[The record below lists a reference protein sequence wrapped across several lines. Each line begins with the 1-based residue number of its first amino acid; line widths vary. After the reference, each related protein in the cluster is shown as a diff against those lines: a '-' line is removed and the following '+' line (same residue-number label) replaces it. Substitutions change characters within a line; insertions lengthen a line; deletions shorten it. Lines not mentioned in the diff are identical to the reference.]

1 MYVGQNA
8 SCALS
13 LDNTGYA
20 GGHVCFYAV
29 DTAAR
34 FLNNRLTSLSASWNI
49 LTSTNSQRSTVF
61 GGVNT
66 IVCKGK
72 VESSMNKYGAATLL
86 GVGTTDLVT
95 SLEINLGSS
104 TEAGVLVCASEGA
117 SKAVDGISLVLNKAG
132 DLVLCAD
139 GTEVG
144 RHSLGEGTKAAT
156 VMLVKKDRLCQVYIK
171 GTAAP
176 VITYEDTCNRGGT
189 YQLFATDNE
198 SRFVGFGLEDIHNT
212 RVEDSTLYKLWQR
225 GKLYSIAPTTYRE
238 NFNNQSGWESLTK
251 YHGDHGTWEIK
262 DGALSCTVS
271 PGWASGVTV
280 YDRLFSDF
288 NMEFKYRFDDVSDNF
303 AGVLLYKPRIDD
315 TNNTAK
321 YSLLLY
327 SNGNVILY
335 EASTKQFAAQGKIE
349 NFEVGKW
356 NQLRVSSVGN
366 NIKVYQDDKCLI
378 DYSNAELNGAE
389 GFISFTANRTLVSFD
404 DVLIDPKK

>member
-1 MYVGQNA
+1 MRIPV
-8 SCALS
+8 
-13 LDNTGYA
+13 
-20 GGHVCFYAV
+20 
-29 DTAAR
+29 TAAAP
-34 FLNNRLTSLSASWNI
+34 TSW
-49 LTSTNSQRSTVF
+49 
-61 GGVNT
+61 
-66 IVCKGK
+66 
-72 VESSMNKYGAATLL
+72 
-86 GVGTTDLVT
+86 
-95 SLEINLGSS
+95 
-104 TEAGVLVCASEGA
+104 
-117 SKAVDGISLVLNKAG
+117 
-132 DLVLCAD
+132 
-139 GTEVG
+139 
-144 RHSLGEGTKAAT
+144 
-156 VMLVKKDRLCQVYIK
+156 
-171 GTAAP
+171 
-176 VITYEDTCNRGGT
+176 
-189 YQLFATDNE
+189 FATDNE